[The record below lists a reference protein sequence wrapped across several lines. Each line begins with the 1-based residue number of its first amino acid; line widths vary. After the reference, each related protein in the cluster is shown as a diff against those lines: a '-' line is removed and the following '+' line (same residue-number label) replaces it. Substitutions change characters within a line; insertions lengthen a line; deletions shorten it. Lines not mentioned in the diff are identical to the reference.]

1 MRGILVLTA
10 AALPLALAGCGDRAA
25 EANQA
30 NAVAANTASAN
41 EAAPAG
47 NQSAAAA
54 GEDEETEL
62 RRETVAA
69 TFLGWEMGDYLW
81 ARFEAP
87 GREPFTAQP
96 EGSPVDLFLDAH
108 RSQQV
113 TVEIVTVRANVPEA
127 GGPMEIAR
135 VTSARTAATDAET
148 WWNGLSEAEQA
159 AAQRRFE
166 QGALSGR

>member
-30 NAVAANTASAN
+30 NAVATTAVAGAN

-47 NQSAAAA
+47 NQATA

-87 GREPFTAQP
+87 GRAPFAAQP

-108 RSQQV
+108 RGQPV
-113 TVEIVTVRANVPEA
+113 TVEVVTVRANVPEA

-135 VTSARTAATDAET
+135 VTSARTAATDAEA

>member
-1 MRGILVLTA
+1 MNRIFVAMAT
-10 AALPLALAGCGDRAA
+10 ALPLALAGCGDRAA

-30 NAVAANTASAN
+30 NEVAANTASAN
-41 EAAPAG
+41 QAAPAG
-47 NQSAAAA
+47 NTAAA
-54 GEDEETEL
+54 GEEEETEL

-81 ARFEAP
+81 ARFEAA

-108 RSQQV
+108 RGQPV

-135 VTSARTAATDAET
+135 VTSARTAATDAEA

-166 QGALSGR
+166 EGALSGR

>member
-1 MRGILVLTA
+1 MRRIFMLTS

-30 NAVAANTASAN
+30 NEVAANTASAN
-41 EAAPAG
+41 QAAPAE
-47 NQSAAAA
+47 NQAVA
-54 GEDEETEL
+54 GAEAEETEL

-108 RSQQV
+108 RGQPV

-135 VTSARTAATDAET
+135 VTSARTAAADAEG
-148 WWNGLSEAEQA
+148 WWTGLSEAEQA

-166 QGALSGR
+166 EGALSGR

>member
-1 MRGILVLTA
+1 MTGRFMLMG
-10 AALPLALAGCGDRAA
+10 AALPLALAGCGDGAA

-30 NAVAANTASAN
+30 NVAAANVASAN
-41 EAAPAG
+41 QAAPVA
-47 NQSAAAA
+47 NEAA

-69 TFLGWEMGDYLW
+69 TFRGWEMGDYLW

-108 RSQQV
+108 RGQPV

-135 VTSARTAATDAET
+135 VTSARTAATDAEA

-166 QGALSGR
+166 EGALSGR